1 MKMNFGVGSLKLL
14 LSSSLLFAHLFLLIC
29 LSNAQNNTT
38 ATTDPAEVRAL
49 NSILQ
54 QWDAPAVPLWNISGE
69 PCSGSAL
76 NATDSEFESPDNNPA
91 IVCDCTFDNGAT
103 CHITKL
109 RVYALN
115 KKGVIP
121 EELVTLQYLTFLKID
136 QNFFTGPMPSFIG
149 NLSRLM
155 LLSVAHNGFSGPV
168 PRELGNLK
176 ELTILS
182 FGTNNFSGT
191 LPPELG
197 NLAKLEQLYINSCGA
212 GGEIPSTFAKLR
224 SMQTLWASDA
234 PFTGKIPDF
243 IGNWTKLKSLRFQG
257 NSFQGPI
264 PSSLSKLA
272 SLESLRISDIYNV
285 SSSLDFVMSL
295 KNLTDLS
302 LRHALITGT
311 IPSRIGD
318 LQMLQ
323 ILDLSFNNLTGQ
335 IPATLFNISSLNY
348 LFLGNNSLSGTLPD
362 EKSEKLQKIDL
373 SHNHLSGTFPSW
385 ATSELQMNLAVNN
398 FKFDISNISVFPG
411 LSCLQRNFPCNR
423 NAPQYANFSIK
434 CGSPEMR
441 ADNIVY
447 EGDNSYLG
455 ASAFVVTNT
464 EKWAVSKVG
473 LFNERENPAYVL
485 NTLAQVTGTRTP
497 ELYQTS
503 RISAGSLRYYGL
515 GLVNGPYNVS
525 LLFAETNF
533 PDPST
538 ERWESLGRRVFDIY
552 VQGRLQWKDFD
563 ISKEAGGP
571 NRAIIKNFSATVSEN
586 HLEIHL
592 FWAGKGTC
600 CIPEQGNY
608 GPAISALSVVS
619 AFPPTASGL
628 PPSTPGKK
636 SHTGLIVGIAV
647 PLGILGSVVIS
658 IVFYIRREKDNDD
671 EEVLVGIGSKPN
683 IFSYAELRSAT
694 KDFDPS
700 NKLGEGGY
708 GPVYKGTLSDGRVIA
723 VKQLSIASHQG
734 KNQFVNEIATISAV
748 QHRNLVRLYG
758 CCIEG
763 ARRLLVYEY
772 LENKSLDQ
780 VLFGDHEL
788 RLDWPTRFSI
798 CLGTARGLAYLHEES
813 RPRIVHRDVKASNIL
828 LDAELCPK
836 ISDFGLAKLFDDKK
850 THISTRVAGTI
861 GYLAPEYAMRGHLTE
876 KADVFSFGVVAL
888 EMISGRANS
897 DNSLDTEKIY
907 LLEWAWNLHENNQSL
922 GLVDPTLTEFND
934 KEALRV
940 IGVALLCTQ
949 ASPMMRPPMSRVVA
963 MLAGDVEVG
972 TVISRPSYLT
982 DWDFK
987 DITASFLNEDTPTP
1001 SSSNKRSNR
1010 KEKSERENPV
1020 DDHSEGTNALVSP
1033 LAVAFENQ
1041 RRLAYKHAVR
1051 ALNSILQQWDAPAA
1065 PLWNISGNPCSGSA
1079 LNATD
1084 SEFESP
1090 NNNPAIVC
1098 NCTFD
1103 NGATCHITKL
1113 RVYGLNKKGVIP
1125 EELVTLQ
1132 YLTVLKI
1139 DQNFFT
1145 GPLPSF
1151 IGNLSRLMFLS
1162 FSHNDFSGPVP
1173 RELGNLKELT
1183 VLAFGTNNF
1192 SGALPP
1198 ELGNLAK
1205 LEQLYI
1211 DSCGAGG
1218 EIPSTFAKLR
1228 NMQTLWASDNP
1239 FTGKIPDFIGNWTKL
1254 KSLRFQGNSFQ
1265 GPIPSSLSKLASL
1278 ESLQMG
1284 DIYNVSSSLDFVMS
1298 LKNLTDL
1305 SLRNALIT
1313 GTIPS
1318 GIGELQMLQIL
1329 DLSFNNLTG
1338 QIPATLFTIDS
1349 LEYLFLGNNSLSG
1362 TLPDQKSEN
1371 LQKMNFSIV
1380 DANFSIKCASPEM
1393 RADNIVYEGDNSYL
1407 GASAFVVTNT
1417 EKWAVS
1423 KVGLFNGRENASYVL
1438 NTQDQVT
1445 GTRTPKLYQTSRI
1458 SAGSLRYYGL
1468 GLVNGPYNGTLRW
1481 KDFDI
1486 SKEAGGPNRAI
1497 IKNFSATVSE
1507 NHLEIHLF
1515 WAGKGTCCIPKQGN
1529 YGPAISA
1536 LSVVSAF
1543 KPSVS
1548 GLPPSTPGNKNHT
1561 GLIVGIAVPLGI
1573 LGLIVISIMFYLWRE
1588 KDNDDEEVLVGIG
1601 SKPNIFGYAELRSAT
1616 KDFNRSNKLGE
1627 GGYGPVYKGTLS
1639 DGRVIAVKQ
1648 LSIASHQGKNQF
1660 VNEIA
1665 TISAVQ
1671 HRNLVRLYGC
1681 CIEGARHL
1689 LVYEY
1694 LENKSLDQV
1703 FFGDNELHLDWPT
1716 RFSICLGTARGL
1728 AYLHEESRPRIVHRD
1743 VKASNILL
1751 DAELCPKI
1759 SDFGLAKLYD
1769 DKKTHISTRVSGTV
1783 GYLAPEYAMRG
1794 HLTEKADVFSF
1805 GVVALEIISG
1815 RANSDN
1821 SLDMEKIYLLEWA
1834 WNLHENNQSLGL
1846 VDPTLTEFNDKEA
1859 LRVIGVALLC
1869 TQTSPMM
1876 RPPMSRVVAMLAGDI
1891 EVGTVVS
1898 KPSYL
1903 TGWDFKDIT
1912 ASFLNEDT
1920 PTPSSSNKRSNS
1932 KEKSQRENPVDD
1944 HSEGIDALLFPVNV
1958 TQLAVIVA
1966 EGSQHSRSSL
1976 KTSDFGKTSMHVN
1989 KMKQVLLKITNK

>member
-1 MKMNFGVGSLKLL
+1 MNFGVGSLKLL

-136 QNFFTGPMPSFIG
+136 QNFFTGPLPSFIG

-176 ELTILS
+176 ELTI
-182 FGTNNFSGT
+182 
-191 LPPELG
+191 
-197 NLAKLEQLYINSCGA
+197 LYINSCGA

-323 ILDLSFNNLTGQ
+323 I
-335 IPATLFNISSLNY
+335 

-671 EEVLVGIGSKPN
+671 EE
-683 IFSYAELRSAT
+683 A
-694 KDFDPS
+694 D
-700 NKLGEGGY
+700 
-708 GPVYKGTLSDGRVIA
+708 
-723 VKQLSIASHQG
+723 
-734 KNQFVNEIATISAV
+734 ISA
-748 QHRNLVRLYG
+748 
-758 CCIEG
+758 
-763 ARRLLVYEY
+763 
-772 LENKSLDQ
+772 
-780 VLFGDHEL
+780 GDHEL

-1010 KEKSERENPV
+1010 KEKSERENTV

-1033 LAVAFENQ
+1033 
-1041 RRLAYKHAVR
+1041 
-1051 ALNSILQQWDAPAA
+1051 
-1065 PLWNISGNPCSGSA
+1065 
-1079 LNATD
+1079 
-1084 SEFESP
+1084 
-1090 NNNPAIVC
+1090 
-1098 NCTFD
+1098 
-1103 NGATCHITKL
+1103 
-1113 RVYGLNKKGVIP
+1113 
-1125 EELVTLQ
+1125 
-1132 YLTVLKI
+1132 
-1139 DQNFFT
+1139 
-1145 GPLPSF
+1145 
-1151 IGNLSRLMFLS
+1151 
-1162 FSHNDFSGPVP
+1162 
-1173 RELGNLKELT
+1173 
-1183 VLAFGTNNF
+1183 
-1192 SGALPP
+1192 
-1198 ELGNLAK
+1198 
-1205 LEQLYI
+1205 
-1211 DSCGAGG
+1211 
-1218 EIPSTFAKLR
+1218 
-1228 NMQTLWASDNP
+1228 
-1239 FTGKIPDFIGNWTKL
+1239 
-1254 KSLRFQGNSFQ
+1254 
-1265 GPIPSSLSKLASL
+1265 
-1278 ESLQMG
+1278 
-1284 DIYNVSSSLDFVMS
+1284 
-1298 LKNLTDL
+1298 
-1305 SLRNALIT
+1305 
-1313 GTIPS
+1313 
-1318 GIGELQMLQIL
+1318 
-1329 DLSFNNLTG
+1329 
-1338 QIPATLFTIDS
+1338 
-1349 LEYLFLGNNSLSG
+1349 
-1362 TLPDQKSEN
+1362 
-1371 LQKMNFSIV
+1371 
-1380 DANFSIKCASPEM
+1380 
-1393 RADNIVYEGDNSYL
+1393 
-1407 GASAFVVTNT
+1407 
-1417 EKWAVS
+1417 
-1423 KVGLFNGRENASYVL
+1423 
-1438 NTQDQVT
+1438 
-1445 GTRTPKLYQTSRI
+1445 
-1458 SAGSLRYYGL
+1458 
-1468 GLVNGPYNGTLRW
+1468 
-1481 KDFDI
+1481 
-1486 SKEAGGPNRAI
+1486 
-1497 IKNFSATVSE
+1497 
-1507 NHLEIHLF
+1507 
-1515 WAGKGTCCIPKQGN
+1515 
-1529 YGPAISA
+1529 
-1536 LSVVSAF
+1536 
-1543 KPSVS
+1543 
-1548 GLPPSTPGNKNHT
+1548 
-1561 GLIVGIAVPLGI
+1561 
-1573 LGLIVISIMFYLWRE
+1573 
-1588 KDNDDEEVLVGIG
+1588 
-1601 SKPNIFGYAELRSAT
+1601 
-1616 KDFNRSNKLGE
+1616 
-1627 GGYGPVYKGTLS
+1627 
-1639 DGRVIAVKQ
+1639 
-1648 LSIASHQGKNQF
+1648 
-1660 VNEIA
+1660 
-1665 TISAVQ
+1665 
-1671 HRNLVRLYGC
+1671 
-1681 CIEGARHL
+1681 
-1689 LVYEY
+1689 
-1694 LENKSLDQV
+1694 
-1703 FFGDNELHLDWPT
+1703 
-1716 RFSICLGTARGL
+1716 
-1728 AYLHEESRPRIVHRD
+1728 
-1743 VKASNILL
+1743 
-1751 DAELCPKI
+1751 
-1759 SDFGLAKLYD
+1759 
-1769 DKKTHISTRVSGTV
+1769 
-1783 GYLAPEYAMRG
+1783 
-1794 HLTEKADVFSF
+1794 
-1805 GVVALEIISG
+1805 
-1815 RANSDN
+1815 
-1821 SLDMEKIYLLEWA
+1821 
-1834 WNLHENNQSLGL
+1834 
-1846 VDPTLTEFNDKEA
+1846 
-1859 LRVIGVALLC
+1859 
-1869 TQTSPMM
+1869 
-1876 RPPMSRVVAMLAGDI
+1876 
-1891 EVGTVVS
+1891 
-1898 KPSYL
+1898 
-1903 TGWDFKDIT
+1903 
-1912 ASFLNEDT
+1912 
-1920 PTPSSSNKRSNS
+1920 
-1932 KEKSQRENPVDD
+1932 
-1944 HSEGIDALLFPVNV
+1944 VNV
-1958 TQLAVIVA
+1958 TQLSDIIA
-1966 EGSQHSRSSL
+1966 EGR
-1976 KTSDFGKTSMHVN
+1976 
-1989 KMKQVLLKITNK
+1989 